1 VLVVARWLLGGGALV
16 FVLAEAALGPSAF
29 VAAIVQIVGVAV
41 AETFYGDEPII
52 IIIIIIVVVTFR
64 FPVGRTLVVIVET
77 ALRSTVF
84 VAMKVQL
91 GGAIVGAGVVVV
103 IGVVAHRLL
112 PGAVLVVVET
122 APRPTEFVALVVES
136 QRTVVGPI
144 IVIPIVFVMIPIVV
158 RFVVVIK
165 PIVVKLIVVII
176 LVVVP
181 LVIVPVVIVI
191 PLIVVEVVAHG
202 ALGRTALVL
211 AQTALGNAVLVAIVI
226 VSVGT
231 IVGSVAVIVIV
242 PVIIAHGLLG
252 GTADVVLEA
261 AFRLAVLVAIKVE
274 FVRVAVLG
282 TVVVITHGLLAVA
295 PLVVVVATLG
305 AAVFVAIVVRF
316 VGAVAGISGIAIKG
330 ILVVAHALLFG
341 TGPVPGKTAL
351 GLSVFVA
358 LVVEPKGTVVD
369 DGFDGFAVLAFGP
382 SVGALELVVVAA
394 LRATEFVAVVIG
406 LGVTVS
412 GISGISVGWVFEI
425 ARWLFPGA
433 ISFVVETAAGF
444 SVFVTIVVESKGAV
458 VDAEI
463 IVVVVVVLL
472 ITGWLFPGA
481 LVIVVET
488 APGLSKLVTIVIE
501 SKRTVVDSV
510 IVVVVFVIVIV
521 PVVIVVVPIVIVIIV
536 VVTHG
541 LFQGALV
548 AIIETTLGFAL
559 LVTVVIESKGTVV
572 DGVIVIVVILVVIIV
587 IVIIVLGVASELWQN
602 HLIDEM
608 DDAVASL
615 DVDGGDFGQ
624 EFLPV
629 ALPDLVDGVVR
640 APGAGKVSAEHLESL
655 AAVQVLGKVDAAGDV
670 VLEDVGEDIDV
681 IVDEP
686 RSVGWELVKCGV
698 GRRKDG
704 EVGKGVVEGPGE
716 ACLLHELAEGAQAV
730 GGTCEIG
737 CKAERKK
744 NEEKKSRKGG

>member
-1 VLVVARWLLGGGALV
+1 
-16 FVLAEAALGPSAF
+16 
-29 VAAIVQIVGVAV
+29 
-41 AETFYGDEPII
+41 
-52 IIIIIIVVVTFR
+52 
-64 FPVGRTLVVIVET
+64 
-77 ALRSTVF
+77 
-84 VAMKVQL
+84 
-91 GGAIVGAGVVVV
+91 
-103 IGVVAHRLL
+103 
-112 PGAVLVVVET
+112 
-122 APRPTEFVALVVES
+122 
-136 QRTVVGPI
+136 
-144 IVIPIVFVMIPIVV
+144 
-158 RFVVVIK
+158 
-165 PIVVKLIVVII
+165 VII

-316 VGAVAGISGIAIKG
+316 VGAEAGISGIAIKG

-458 VDAEI
+458 VDAEIII

-624 EFLPV
+624 EFFPV